1 MVAGPKLNA
10 LTGLRFFAAFAIVI
24 HHSRGTFLPVD
35 AMSLWP
41 LDSAVS
47 FFFVLSGFIL
57 THVYPELPTCK
68 HITKFFLARVARLWP
83 VHVVTLVLA
92 LLLFPEIMLRSGWW
106 ALGANIAALHAWI
119 PRGDFFFSFNAVSW
133 SISCELG
140 FYLLFPLL
148 INDLRST
155 WAWKLI
161 PSLLAAMVLIA
172 ICTVLDL
179 PPFGAGHTGLTST
192 GFLYTNPLARLF
204 EFMLGMSAAVF
215 WKNYRKTIGRTN
227 AIAWTLIE
235 FISIAVLILYIVYG
249 RIPAFGVL
257 AHLAPGNLMNWLVHT
272 DTAAAFALVIVAT
285 ASGTGWI
292 SRILGS
298 APLVFLG
305 EISYSIYM
313 LHQIMIEFLSR
324 HGLISWVPYKLQF
337 FVLLAL
343 IIALSAVCYLLV
355 ESPMRGTIV
364 QLVSR
369 RAQPSTPASGLTAA
383 AHA

>member
-1 MVAGPKLNA
+1 VVAGPKLNA

-172 ICTVLDL
+172 ICTVLESSS
-179 PPFGAGHTGLTST
+179 FRRGAYWPHVNRIPLYEPARQVIRIYARHVCCSFLEKLSEDDRPNKCDCLDPNRIHKHCGADPIYCVRTHSSIRGPCSPGPRQFDELAGSYGHCGSLRAGDRGDGKRHWVDQSYPGKRST
-192 GFLYTNPLARLF
+192 GFPR
-204 EFMLGMSAAVF
+204 
-215 WKNYRKTIGRTN
+215 
-227 AIAWTLIE
+227 
-235 FISIAVLILYIVYG
+235 
-249 RIPAFGVL
+249 
-257 AHLAPGNLMNWLVHT
+257 
-272 DTAAAFALVIVAT
+272 
-285 ASGTGWI
+285 
-292 SRILGS
+292 
-298 APLVFLG
+298 
-305 EISYSIYM
+305 
-313 LHQIMIEFLSR
+313 
-324 HGLISWVPYKLQF
+324 
-337 FVLLAL
+337 
-343 IIALSAVCYLLV
+343 
-355 ESPMRGTIV
+355 
-364 QLVSR
+364 
-369 RAQPSTPASGLTAA
+369 
-383 AHA
+383 